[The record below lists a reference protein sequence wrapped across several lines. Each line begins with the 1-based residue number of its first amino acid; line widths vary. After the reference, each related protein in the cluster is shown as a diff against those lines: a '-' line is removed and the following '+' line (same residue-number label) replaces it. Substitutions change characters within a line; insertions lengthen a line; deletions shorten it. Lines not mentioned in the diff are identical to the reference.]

1 MQAIVQLII
10 DKQEDAM
17 DELQDC
23 IKDDKAVKALY
34 WTRFQMLEQGIDDIM
49 EVLQDNLEE
58 GMKEVE
64 QFFD

>member
-1 MQAIVQLII
+1 MQALVQLVI

-17 DELQDC
+17 DELEDC
-23 IKDDKAVKALY
+23 LKDDKVAY